1 MKCILTILVTL
12 FFFINCSKAQDDK
25 AKLSATSLFNNT
37 DTTTKKKSVNTTVK
51 KDSST
56 TPIVI
61 KKYHDPHKATMRSLI
76 LPGLG
81 QAYNREYWKIP
92 IIYGALSIPI
102 ITFIFNNNE
111 FKKINFAY
119 NALYQAK
126 YGVNGNGN
134 PPPTAA
140 DSAGLQNIDPEIR
153 PGILQGRIDLA
164 ALQNARTAYRQN
176 RDYSV
181 FWFLIAW
188 GLNVADATVFA
199 HLRNFN
205 VSPDLSMK
213 IKPTFDPITKTGGIG
228 LVINFRNNT
237 KKINE
242 IAR

>member
-1 MKCILTILVTL
+1 MKCTLTIFVTL
-12 FFFINCSKAQDDK
+12 FFFINRSKAQDDK
-25 AKLSATSLFNNT
+25 AKLSATSLINNT
-37 DTTTKKKSVNTTVK
+37 DTTLKKTTVNTTVK

-56 TPIVI
+56 KPVVI

-92 IIYGALSIPI
+92 IVYGALSIPV

-111 FKKINFAY
+111 FKKVNFAY
-119 NALYQAK
+119 NALFLATF
-126 YGVNGNGN
+126 GVNGNGT
-134 PPPTAA
+134 PPPTSA
-140 DSAGLQNIDPEIR
+140 DSSALNNIDPEIR
-153 PGILQGRIDLA
+153 PGILQHRIDLA
-164 ALQNARTAYRQN
+164 ALQNARNAYRQN

-199 HLRNFN
+199 HLKNFN
-205 VSPDLSMK
+205 VTPDLSMK

-228 LVINFRNNT
+228 LVINFRNDT
-237 KKINE
+237 KKIKE
-242 IAR
+242 IVR